1 MLADILGITLAFA
14 SVMLLFSM
22 VVTTTVQAIQAT
34 LDLRYQNL
42 RRGLLKVADHVDEI
56 SRDDLE
62 KGLNKLLY
70 FAGPEKHSGVLNRIK
85 KWFAIRKTEISVE
98 EFTALIEQELKIV
111 DTLVLNRVT
120 LAFSDLEQ
128 YMSKL
133 YQRIMHLLSIVI
145 SLVLVFSC
153 QLNTFELLTQL
164 SADPQLR
171 EKYISM
177 LEETTSQSSYLEPL
191 KTYPELKQSA
201 LLTLA
206 QNNVQY
212 KTTINAI
219 DSNSLSVDAI
229 KNVLK
234 QSPENSKLAKEFE
247 NTFIELIEKR
257 EHQAKEAVNGIA
269 SIGARYNFKIKHEVK
284 QYYWDSQSWVSNLLG
299 TLVSGALISLGAPFW
314 FNAIRNITSMR
325 DRTAKRVQT

>member
-1 MLADILGITLAFA
+1 
-14 SVMLLFSM
+14 
-22 VVTTTVQAIQAT
+22 
-34 LDLRYQNL
+34 
-42 RRGLLKVADHVDEI
+42 
-56 SRDDLE
+56 
-62 KGLNKLLY
+62 
-70 FAGPEKHSGVLNRIK
+70 
-85 KWFAIRKTEISVE
+85 
-98 EFTALIEQELKIV
+98 
-111 DTLVLNRVT
+111 
-120 LAFSDLEQ
+120 
-128 YMSKL
+128 MSKL